1 MPGSFPARLFHGRG
15 QPCERGCRGYRSR
28 MLCHF
33 RLWPPSQTD
42 WQTQPRSHAGIDPIP
57 DKMNSNYLMLLY
69 CEFQKYEVMTMSVE
83 ATVYCRRSESLQ
95 ILSRL
100 FFEEFSMHLEDIV
113 MSSRILLIVRD
124 FNFNVDSDSDNDAK
138 NFAEIL
144 QTNNM

>member
-1 MPGSFPARLFHGRG
+1 
-15 QPCERGCRGYRSR
+15 
-28 MLCHF
+28 MLGHF

-69 CEFQKYEVMTMSVE
+69 CEFQKYEVMTMSVQ

-100 FFEEFSMHLEDIV
+100 FFEEFLMHLEDIV
-113 MSSRILLIVRD
+113 MSSGILLIVRD
-124 FNFNVDSDSDNDAK
+124 FNFHVDSDSDNDAK